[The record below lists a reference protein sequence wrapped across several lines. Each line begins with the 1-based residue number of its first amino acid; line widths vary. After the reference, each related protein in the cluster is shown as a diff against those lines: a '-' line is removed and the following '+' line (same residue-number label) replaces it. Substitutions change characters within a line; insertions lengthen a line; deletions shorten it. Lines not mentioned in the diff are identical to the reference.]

1 MWTTMTRRNA
11 PLAILLVSLFI
22 VCGCSSSTTDEQSVG
37 FSIASSGDTT
47 VVTVMS
53 PWQPGTTMA
62 RYAITT
68 PYRRIACTSATHV
81 GFLRELRLMDRLV
94 GVCVPSRIYNLT
106 DEQRATITD
115 LGDDIKPN
123 LEAILMSR
131 PDAIIVSTY
140 GEGDAT
146 VAQIAALGIPVLYC
160 NEWTESTPLA
170 RAEWIRFFG
179 ACFGCMERAD
189 SAYHA
194 IAKAYNDLAL
204 SHTAE
209 GVSVMSGQSFRGTW
223 YVPTGNTFMGRLFR
237 DAGADYCY
245 AGNPATSSL
254 PLTFEQALQDFADAD
269 VWVGSSAHSM
279 EELAAIDDK
288 HTWFKAY
295 KNHRVYNF
303 ARRTLPSGANDF
315 WETGVVHPELIL
327 RDLQAILANDDPDT
341 LFFAEQL
348 Q

>member
-1 MWTTMTRRNA
+1 MMTMRKS
-11 PLAILLVSLFI
+11 PILLLFVLIFSLA
-22 VCGCSSSTTDEQSVG
+22 GCSRTTSDEHHVG
-37 FSIASSGDTT
+37 FSIAQSGDTT

-53 PWQPGTTMA
+53 PWQTSSTMA
-62 RYAITT
+62 QYAITT
-68 PYRRIACTSATHV
+68 PYQRIACTSATHV
-81 GFLRELRLMDRLV
+81 GFLRELGLMDRLV

-106 DEQRATITD
+106 DEQRAAIAD
-115 LGDDIKPN
+115 LGDDMKPN
-123 LEAILMSR
+123 LEAIVLSR

-160 NEWTESTPLA
+160 NEWTERTPLA

-194 IAKAYNDLAL
+194 IAKAYNDLAQ
-204 SHTAE
+204 SPTTE

-223 YVPTGNTFMGRLFR
+223 YVPTGNTFMGRLFH
-237 DAGADYCY
+237 DAGADYRY
-245 AGNPATSSL
+245 ADNPATSSL

-269 VWVGSSAHSM
+269 VWVGCSAHSM

-327 RDLQAILANDDPDT
+327 RDLQAILANDGPDT
-341 LFFAEQL
+341 LFFSEQL
-348 Q
+348 RY